1 MEVQELQRRI
11 AAFPQWHYRFEFDGG
26 VTTPIAVVD
35 HINRVEQRRRYFFDA
50 LLQVTGG
57 SLRGHRVL
65 DLGCNAGF
73 WALNAIEAGA
83 DFVLGVDGRQM
94 HIDQAN
100 LVFEAK
106 GVDSTRYRFE
116 QGNIFEHDI
125 DESFD
130 VVLCLGLLY
139 HVAKPFELFERITRA
154 GAEIAV
160 IDTAIYPASAG
171 LFKVKY
177 EDLDNPMNGV
187 DYTVALVP
195 TRQAVI
201 DLAGQFGFKTVPLAP
216 NMTDYTGMKDYLNR
230 KRLAFVCAKSAP
242 LDALS
247 IETRSA
253 VPPVDDPA
261 IRAAPRTTIRRALRR
276 VRRLPATL
284 RPPRRE
290 RSAQP

>member
-1 MEVQELQRRI
+1 MEVQELQQRI
-11 AAFPQWHYRFEFDGG
+11 AAFPRWHYRFEFDGG
-26 VTTPIAVVD
+26 VTTPIFVPE

-73 WALNAIEAGA
+73 WALSAIEAGA
-83 DFVLGVDGRQM
+83 DFVLGVDGRKM
-94 HIDQAN
+94 HVDQAN

-106 GVDSTRYRFE
+106 GVDPDRYRFE

-125 DESFD
+125 EESFD

-139 HVAKPFELFERITRA
+139 HVAKPFELFERITWV

-160 IDTAIYPASAG
+160 IDTAIYRASAG

-177 EDLDNPMNGV
+177 EDLENPMAGV
-187 DYTVALVP
+187 EYAVVLVP
-195 TRQAVI
+195 TRQAVV
-201 DLAGQFGFKTVPLAP
+201 DLAGQFGFKTAPLAP
-216 NMTDYTGMKDYLNR
+216 NMTDYTGMQDYRNR
-230 KRLAFVCAKSAP
+230 RRLAFLCARNAP
-242 LDALS
+242 LDALT

-253 VPPVDDPA
+253 VPPSMILGRIKATVRTA
-261 IRAAPRTTIRRALRR
+261 ITRTLNGLRGW
-276 VRRLPATL
+276 LPASL
-284 RPPRRE
+284 GR
-290 RSAQP
+290 

>member
-1 MEVQELQRRI
+1 MRC
-11 AAFPQWHYRFEFDGG
+11 W
-26 VTTPIAVVD
+26 
-35 HINRVEQRRRYFFDA
+35 
-50 LLQVTGG
+50 VTGG

-73 WALNAIEAGA
+73 WALAAIEAGA
-83 DFVLGVDGRQM
+83 EFVLGVDGRQM
-94 HIDQAN
+94 HVDQAN

-106 GVDSTRYRFE
+106 GVDPTRYRFE
-116 QGNIFEHDI
+116 QGNIFEHNI

-139 HVAKPFELFERITRA
+139 HVAKPFELFERITRV

-160 IDTAIYPASAG
+160 IDTAIYPADSG

-195 TRQAVI
+195 TRQAVV

-216 NMTDYTGMKDYLNR
+216 NMTDYTGMNDYRNQR
-230 KRLAFVCAKSAP
+230 RLAFVCAKSAP
-242 LDALS
+242 LDALA

-253 VPPVDDPA
+253 VPRSTILD
-261 IRAAPRTTIRRALRR
+261 RTTAAARATISRPLKR
-276 VRRLPATL
+276 VRRRLAAAL
-284 RPPRRE
+284 RPLRRE
-290 RSAQP
+290 RSA